1 MASKKIVKRVAKKTT
16 TKMVVRSSMSP
27 TGVRNNQF
35 FGMLLI
41 ALGLGALVVVVRYF
55 VISLQVPTSVYE
67 ISPAELI
74 PGAGN

>member
-1 MASKKIVKRVAKKTT
+1 MAAKKS
-16 TKMVVRSSMSP
+16 TKKPGLKKTASRMSP

>member
-1 MASKKIVKRVAKKTT
+1 MPKKKVTKKAVSKKSIKST
-16 TKMVVRSSMSP
+16 MSP
-27 TGVRNNQF
+27 TGIRNNQF

-67 ISPAELI
+67 IAPSELI
-74 PGAGN
+74 PGAANK

>member
-1 MASKKIVKRVAKKTT
+1 MPKKKITKKAVAKK
-16 TKMVVRSSMSP
+16 VVKTSMSP
-27 TGVRNNQF
+27 TGIRNNQF

-67 ISPAELI
+67 ISPTELI

>member
-1 MASKKIVKRVAKKTT
+1 MPKKKVTKKTT
-16 TKMVVRSSMSP
+16 TKKIVKSSMSP
-27 TGVRNNQF
+27 TGIRNNQF

-67 ISPAELI
+67 ISPSELI
-74 PGAGN
+74 PGVPNN

>member
-1 MASKKIVKRVAKKTT
+1 MTAKKRVKKT
-16 TKMVVRSSMSP
+16 SSSQGGGMSA
-27 TGVRNNQF
+27 TGIRNNQF

-55 VISLQVPTSVYE
+55 VISLQVPTSIYE
-67 ISPAELI
+67 ISPGELI

>member
-1 MASKKIVKRVAKKTT
+1 MAAKKK
-16 TKMVVRSSMSP
+16 TKKAGARTGASRMNP

-74 PGAGN
+74 PGAGNY

>member
-1 MASKKIVKRVAKKTT
+1 MPKKKVTKKTT
-16 TKMVVRSSMSP
+16 TKKIAKSSMSP
-27 TGVRNNQF
+27 TGIRNNQF

-67 ISPAELI
+67 ISPSELI
-74 PGAGN
+74 PGVPNN

>member
-1 MASKKIVKRVAKKTT
+1 MPKKKIAKKTAI
-16 TKMVVRSSMSP
+16 KKVVKTSMNP
-27 TGVRNNQF
+27 TGIRNNQF

-74 PGAGN
+74 PGARN